1 MKNSYQTL
9 LQHKKLSLIYSVL
22 AFARTFCAAKCERR
36 RNRALLVFIELFICY
51 TGNDKLG
58 GILWRNKNYY

>member
-1 MKNSYQTL
+1 MD
-9 LQHKKLSLIYSVL
+9 SVL
-22 AFARTFCAAKCERR
+22 AFARTFCVQLSVKDEEI
-36 RNRALLVFIELFICY
+36 ALFLVFIELFICY